1 MNNFTANTYEMKRKI
16 MNFCKKIS
24 KDVNKPITK
33 FIKDIEYGIASSGSC
48 LISNISRS
56 LNENIKMINTI

>member
-1 MNNFTANTYEMKRKI
+1 

-24 KDVNKPITK
+24 RGVNKPITK

-56 LNENIKMINTI
+56 LNENIKLKMI